1 MKYSQLHTPKHLA
14 INLGFT
20 YESGLPQRFAAI
32 WQSLWLTSDDP
43 QSEHLRALTQA
54 VITDQFPATMTDV
67 ERSAMAIAIG
77 AYWHQDLLEV
87 RSRIFQLQDMGEA
100 DIDELVLAYAIAYAC
115 RGKLQPPFFIQQ
127 ICQDF
132 SNRRSLSATPTQQNH
147 LLQQLQS
154 VQTLIDQGAS
164 AIIAHDPHSK
174 MHLSTSIA
182 SSLYYFLS
190 TPHHWQLI
198 NKRTSRHSPLV
209 ALQASA
215 IAAAYLGHI
224 PPHPNNFA
232 TQLSTT
238 IWQEW
243 IGVFNPTTSA
253 SSICPESS
261 APPMTLSNLR

>member
-132 SNRRSLSATPTQQNH
+132 SNRRSLSASPIQQTH
-147 LLQQLQS
+147 LIQELHT
-154 VQTLIDQGAS
+154 VQTLVNQGAS
-164 AIIAHDPHSK
+164 ATIAHTPHQK
-174 MHLSTSIA
+174 THLSIPIA

-198 NKRTSRHSPLV
+198 NTRARKHSPLV
-209 ALQASA
+209 ALQSSA
-215 IAAAYLGHI
+215 IAAAYLGYCD
-224 PPHPNNFA
+224 PPINQILPN
-232 TQLSTT
+232 TTQQLSMTL
-238 IWQEW
+238 WQEW
-243 IGVFNPTTSA
+243 VGIHSHIPVTF
-253 SSICPESS
+253 C
-261 APPMTLSNLR
+261 